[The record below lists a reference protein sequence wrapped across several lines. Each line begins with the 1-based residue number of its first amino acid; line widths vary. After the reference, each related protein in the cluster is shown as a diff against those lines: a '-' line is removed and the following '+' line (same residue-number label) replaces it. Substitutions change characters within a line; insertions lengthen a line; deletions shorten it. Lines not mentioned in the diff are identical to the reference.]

1 MLGERAVA
9 TAAVERA
16 FVGRRRVQHDRARRR
31 LRQGRQAA
39 RHRARETAKWVVA
52 AGVEYHEVEIA
63 LPLLERVHDVSEAD
77 RLVLDTLL
85 VDDVC
90 LGRDQ
95 VVFPADLDT
104 MSRVVED
111 AGHAAPQADL
121 EVMYVLHERP
131 AVRHVVVAEN
141 LKFQALERVA
151 DVGRIVDGIRER
163 IAFHVIRITDDQRHT
178 AHFRWLRAAHMLAR
192 ARLGGGV
199 HDDGRRGCRQED
211 QRKRRKRKARTSAL
225 PAPSQQL
232 PRHKINC

>member
-1 MLGERAVA
+1 MKRLV
-9 TAAVERA
+9 
-16 FVGRRRVQHDRARRR
+16 FVGALVSAFAVSTAFAQTAQTAEKPARKARAGSDT
-31 LRQGRQAA
+31 QG
-39 RHRARETAKWVVA
+39 
-52 AGVEYHEVEIA
+52 
-63 LPLLERVHDVSEAD
+63 S
-77 RLVLDTLL
+77 
-85 VDDVC
+85 
-90 LGRDQ
+90 
-95 VVFPADLDT
+95 
-104 MSRVVED
+104 
-111 AGHAAPQADL
+111 GHAAPQADL

-199 HDDGRRGCRQED
+199 HDDGSRGCRQED